1 MKSEQLKE
9 DFVMAKRG
17 GFPGM
22 GMPGNMNNL
31 MKQAQKMQ
39 RQMEENQKA
48 LEEKEFTATA
58 GGGAVEVTVNGRHE
72 AVSIK
77 MAPEIIDPE
86 EPEMLE
92 DLIIAAFNESV
103 RKANDAMEQGMERA
117 KGGLSIP
124 GLF

>member
-1 MKSEQLKE
+1 MKARIPGAQQGGSANMMKKIQEMQEEMSRVQQEVE
-9 DFVMAKRG
+9 DT
-17 GFPGM
+17 
-22 GMPGNMNNL
+22 
-31 MKQAQKMQ
+31 
-39 RQMEENQKA
+39 
-48 LEEKEFTATA
+48 EFTASA
-58 GGGAVEVTVNGRHE
+58 GGGAVVNGRHE

>member
-1 MKSEQLKE
+1 MKARIPGAQQGGSANMMKKIQQMQEDMALIQQEVEESE
-9 DFVMAKRG
+9 FSAS
-17 GFPGM
+17 
-22 GMPGNMNNL
+22 
-31 MKQAQKMQ
+31 
-39 RQMEENQKA
+39 
-48 LEEKEFTATA
+48 A
-58 GGGAVEVTVNGRHE
+58 GGGAVEVTVNGKHE
-72 AVSIK
+72 ALSIK
-77 MAPEIIDPE
+77 MNPEVIDPE